1 MNPPAHTRND
11 SGGCYVLNPLIGP
24 PLEGFLLANQL
35 AEDQRENYNCGLFVV
50 MTIHCGWFLWLFDDL
65 APAKES
71 KPTSKGLLEVL
82 GEVLFL
88 CGGGTEVFHHTPDI
102 QAPRWTLNP
111 SSLATDA

>member
-50 MTIHCGWFLWLFDDL
+50 MTIHCG
-65 APAKES
+65 
-71 KPTSKGLLEVL
+71 
-82 GEVLFL
+82 
-88 CGGGTEVFHHTPDI
+88 
-102 QAPRWTLNP
+102 
-111 SSLATDA
+111 